1 MARSIPLLPVVPAEP
16 RRFAPRLPILSGQG
30 TVVPDDV
37 GHWNDLA
44 REINLDIATGNA
56 SVVFENTWSDGQF
69 NVASLVFTNRIRT
82 AIPPLS
88 GYHTLVR
95 CSVYGW
101 TPTAGTVRFQGT
113 NAASLVDIILPGV
126 VGWTDSAGPAHL
138 AVAFAGVPSY
148 EEITIDTDGDCNI
161 EVIKIEYLDYNPG
174 GLWPGADDAIAAGPV
189 PGSVNLS
196 NPMDDAEVAP
206 DKPLASDLG
215 VNILRNLRD
224 LEARERVYF
233 AVAGFDPTLVG
244 GEDGVIS
251 TFAHR
256 VVVPVLEER
265 DPTIELNVAV
275 YATAAGGNF
284 KLYVQRSGADYGISA
299 GVPENVVALT
309 ITAPFNQWQFFTV
322 ELTGGPD
329 FNAPN
334 WYRGLTTLAVRPELA
349 TLTQHVETVV
359 MWSR

>member
-1 MARSIPLLPVVPAEP
+1 MARAIPALPVVPAEP

-30 TVVPDDV
+30 TTADDV
-37 GHWNDLA
+37 GHWYDLA

-56 SVVFENTWSDGQF
+56 SVVFENTWTDGQF
-69 NVASLVFTNRIRT
+69 NVASVGFLNRTRT

-138 AVAFAGVPSY
+138 AVAFAGAPSY

-174 GLWPGADDAIAAGPV
+174 GLWPGADDAIALGPV
-189 PGSVNLS
+189 PGSANAS
-196 NPMDDAEVAP
+196 NPMDDAEVGP

-233 AVAGFDPTLVG
+233 AVAGFDPLLVPG
-244 GEDGVIS
+244 SDQVIA
-251 TFAHR
+251 TFPHR
-256 VVVPVLEER
+256 VAAPVLDER
-265 DPTIELNVAV
+265 DPTVELIVAV

-284 KLYVQRSGADYGISA
+284 KLYVQRSGADYGIHKA
-299 GVPENVVALT
+299 PPRNVVTLT
-309 ITAPFNQWQFFTV
+309 ITAPFAQWQFFRV

-329 FNAPN
+329 FNVPN
-334 WYRGLTTLAVRPELA
+334 WYRGLTTLAIRPELA
-349 TLTQHVETVV
+349 TLTQHAETVV